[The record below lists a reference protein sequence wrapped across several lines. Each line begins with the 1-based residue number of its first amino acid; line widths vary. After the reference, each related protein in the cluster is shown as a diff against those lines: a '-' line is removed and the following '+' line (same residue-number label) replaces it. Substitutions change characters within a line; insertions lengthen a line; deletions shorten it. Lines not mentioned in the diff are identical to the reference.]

1 MGERIEDFIEMME
14 SINPEAAYPSDMKEA
29 IIGYVERSGEMPI
42 ILLDREKCLDI
53 LMKDSNM
60 TYDEA
65 IEYFE
70 FNTIGSWVGE
80 GTPAFATLID

>member
-1 MGERIEDFIEMME
+1 MDDFLNLIAD
-14 SINPEAAYPSDMKEA
+14 INPEACYPSDMKEA

>member
-29 IIGYVERSGEMPI
+29 IIGYVERIGMEPI